1 MSALTHRNSG
11 GPFLDLFDWLES
23 PLTVLRPL
31 AGSVLRVEDYV
42 KDGRYVLRAEIPGV
56 DPEKDI
62 DVSLSDGVL
71 TIRAEKRHEMEG
83 KHHSEFRYGAFAR
96 SVPLP
101 VEVDDQHI
109 QALYSHGVLEVII
122 PLKEKQDGKPQRHIP
137 VLQDK
142 HIDPS

>member
-1 MSALTHRNSG
+1 MSALTHRHSG

-31 AGSVLRVEDYV
+31 AASSLRVEDYV

-56 DPEKDI
+56 DPQKDI
-62 DVSLSDGVL
+62 DVSLSGGIL
-71 TIRAEKRHEMEG
+71 TIRAEKHHEMEG

-101 VEVDDQHI
+101 VGVDEPHI
-109 QALYSHGVLEVII
+109 QAIYGHGVLEVTI
-122 PLKEKQDGKPQRHIP
+122 PLKEKQDGQPQRRIP
-137 VLQDK
+137 VLQNR
-142 HIDPS
+142 HIDPN